1 MRLTTEQGTERLK
14 PLLREQKLIVFA
26 GSGISVPAGL
36 PTWDDLLVKFIS
48 FCEELNDLLPAEDIL
63 GKLLRDAKEQTEE
76 YPTRVASVLK
86 RRLLELEKEE
96 AQNIYKAFATWLRD
110 TFTAEPHENHRL
122 IVRTNYPFILT
133 SNYDSLLEKAAE
145 EEGYHRLA
153 RLGSYTYTEAD
164 KIAAAVYQKQPSIIH
179 VHGDNSGIALDEFV
193 FTAEDYVKIRR
204 AHPGFTLI
212 MQTLFIDYS
221 VLFVGYGGSDPHF
234 EDFIENISY
243 CLEWSDSASLPRSFL
258 SLHKDKVGEVL
269 SKYKDRLRTDII
281 ALEEYDET
289 TDLLRALQE
298 ACPRIKETTNAD

>member
-1 MRLTTEQGTERLK
+1 M
-14 PLLREQKLIVFA
+14 
-26 GSGISVPAGL
+26 PAGL

-48 FCEELNDLLPAEDIL
+48 FCEELDDLLPDEKKL
-63 GKLLRDAKEQTEE
+63 GRLLRDAKQQTKD

-96 AQNIYKAFATWLRD
+96 ALNIYRAFGTWLRE

-122 IVRTNYPFILT
+122 IVRTDYPFILT

-145 EEGYHRLA
+145 EAGYQRLA
-153 RLGSYTYTEAD
+153 RLNSYTYTEAE

-179 VHGDNSGIALDEFV
+179 VHGDTSGIALDEFV

-212 MQTLFIDYS
+212 MQTLFVEYS

-234 EDFIENISY
+234 EDFVENISY
-243 CLEWSDSASLPRSFL
+243 CLDWSDNASLPRCFL
-258 SLHKDKVGEVL
+258 SLHEEKVGDVL
-269 SKYKDRLRTDII
+269 SKYKDRLRTDVI
-281 ALEEYDET
+281 ALKDYEET
-289 TDLLRALQE
+289 TDLLRALQA
-298 ACPRIKETTNAD
+298 ACPRT